1 MKKKLL
7 ILAGD
12 GIGPEV
18 MNEVK
23 KIIVWF
29 NKNKSADF
37 EITEELAGGISF
49 DKLGEPITDKVMK
62 IALESDAVLL
72 GAVGGPKWDKLE
84 FSKKPERALLRLRKD
99 LELFANLRP
108 AICFKELAN
117 ASTLKPEIVSDLDIM
132 IVRELTGGIYFGSP
146 RGVEK
151 LSNGEKKGI
160 NTHTYTTSEIQRVAR
175 VAFEL
180 ARKRNNKVTSC
191 EKSNVMEAGLLWREV
206 VEELH
211 KKEFKDVELSHMLA
225 DNCAMQLVR
234 NPKQFDVIVTDNLF
248 GDMLSDEAGMLT
260 GSLGMLPS
268 ASLSGKN
275 KDGKFKSMY
284 EPCHG
289 SAPDIAGKN
298 IANPLASILSFSMA
312 LRYSFNM
319 DKDADMLDNAVKDV
333 LSDGHRTAD
342 IMESGKNKVSTS
354 QMGDLVITK
363 LK

>member
-225 DNCAMQLVR
+225 DNCA
-234 NPKQFDVIVTDNLF
+234 I
-248 GDMLSDEAGMLT
+248 
-260 GSLGMLPS
+260 
-268 ASLSGKN
+268 
-275 KDGKFKSMY
+275 
-284 EPCHG
+284 
-289 SAPDIAGKN
+289 